1 MRAIV
6 LDSPFHNFRD
16 VVKEKATNDFS
27 LPSFLADTAADYMEA
42 SFGRILAGR
51 IGEDYNPFKIN
62 FTQDISLSMPIIMVY
77 SERDEVVPSS
87 HS

>member
-27 LPSFLADTAADYMEA
+27 LPSFMADTAADY
-42 SFGRILAGR
+42 I
-51 IGEDYNPFKIN
+51 
-62 FTQDISLSMPIIMVY
+62 
-77 SERDEVVPSS
+77 
-87 HS
+87 